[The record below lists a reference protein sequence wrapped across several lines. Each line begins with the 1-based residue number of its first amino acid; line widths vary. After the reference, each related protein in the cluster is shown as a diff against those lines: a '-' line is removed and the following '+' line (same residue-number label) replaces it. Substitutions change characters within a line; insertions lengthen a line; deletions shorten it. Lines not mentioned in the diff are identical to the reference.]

1 MTIIRRAALA
11 GAILMVSLKIG
22 KGDWNRMVAREAQIQ
37 TRNRYYESNPILNDE
52 GVAMISRPALKRFL
66 YVGSG
71 PIRAVYSQPGDFEE
85 ALFVVSGSEFY
96 RVDLDGTVTYLQG
109 DIALGGTPRMAATAS
124 IGDGVDATPAYLFMA
139 DGRSLYCYIENGYAL
154 GTLTGSPNNG
164 DVVQLSTVYYKF
176 TTGSV
181 DAGTPAG
188 TMANPWLVAK
198 GATDAASF
206 INFGNAVSATGNPG
220 TDYSTALAANPDAQ
234 YVSSEANTCYVRANN
249 PGTVGNDIPTTV
261 PTGTDIS
268 WGATTLV
275 NGGNPS
281 VFGVTVPGDVG
292 AVDVCFV
299 SSYIVVIPVQTLNYK
314 GRFYWIEPGET
325 VINALDFATAET
337 VPDPVF
343 NVVAFNDQFW
353 LPGSNSTE
361 VWYFTGNI
369 NAPVQRLQGVTF
381 ARGTWAGTALQIKES
396 MIIVDS
402 DGGVFQ
408 ISGGL
413 ARISNPSI
421 EERIRNAILKQSYLT
436 P

>member
-1 MTIIRRAALA
+1 
-11 GAILMVSLKIG
+11 MVSLKIG
-22 KGDWNRMVAREAQIQ
+22 RGDWKRQVAREAQIQ
-37 TRNRYYESNPILNDE
+37 TRNRYFESNPILNDE
-52 GVAMISRPALKRFL
+52 GVAMISRPALKRFV

-71 PIRAVYSQPGDFEE
+71 PIRAVYSQPGDFNE
-85 ALFVVSGSEFY
+85 ALFVISGTEWY

-109 DIALGGTPRMAATAS
+109 DIAASGTPRMAATAP
-124 IGDGVDATPAYLFMA
+124 IGDGTNATPAYLFMA
-139 DGRSLYCYIENGYAL
+139 DGRNLYCYIENGYAVGIL
-154 GTLTGSPNNG
+154 NGTPVNN
-164 DVVQLSTVYYKF
+164 DTVQISSVYYKF
-176 TTGSV
+176 TNASV
-181 DAGTPAG
+181 DAGAPAG
-188 TMANPWLVAK
+188 TLANPWLVNLTGTSLIAL
-198 GATDAASF
+198 T
-206 INFGNAVSATGNPG
+206 NLGNAVSATGNPG

-234 YVSSEANTCYVRANN
+234 MVSVEANTLYVRANTAGIMGN
-249 PGTVGNDIPTTV
+249 GLATLITSGTGL
-261 PTGTDIS
+261 S
-268 WGATTLV
+268 WGGATMA
-275 NGGNPS
+275 GGGSPS
-281 VFGVTVPGDVG
+281 VLGVQVPGDLG

-299 SSYIVVIPVQTLNYK
+299 SSYVVVIPVQGGDFN

-325 VINALDFATAET
+325 TINALDFATAET

-381 ARGTWAGTALQIKES
+381 ARGTWAGTALQVKES

-421 EERIRNAILKQSYLT
+421 EERIRTAILKQSYLT

>member
-1 MTIIRRAALA
+1 
-11 GAILMVSLKIG
+11 MVSLKIG
-22 KGDWNRMVAREAQIQ
+22 KGDWKRKIAREAQIQ
-37 TRNRYYESNPILNDE
+37 TRNRYFESNPILNDE
-52 GVAMISRPALKRFL
+52 GVAMISRPSLKRFV
-66 YVGSG
+66 YVGQG
-71 PIRAVYSQPGDFEE
+71 PIRAVYSQPGDFSE
-85 ALFVVSGSEFY
+85 ALFVISGTEWY
-96 RVDLDGTVTYLQG
+96 RVDLDGTVTFLQG
-109 DIALGGTPRMAATAS
+109 DIYGSGTPRMAATAP
-124 IGDGVDATPAYLFMA
+124 IGDGSNATPAYLFMA
-139 DGRSLYCYIENGYAL
+139 DGRNLFCYVENGYAKGVL
-154 GTLTGSPNNG
+154 NGTPINN
-164 DVVQLSTVYYKF
+164 DVVQIGTSYYKF

-181 DAGTPAG
+181 DAGSPTG
-188 TMANPWLVAK
+188 TLANPWLVNLD
-198 GATDAASF
+198 ATSLLAF
-206 INFGNAVSATGNPG
+206 THLGNAVSATGNPG
-220 TDYSTALAANPDAQ
+220 TDYSTALTANTLAQ
-234 YVSSEANTCYVRANN
+234 FISSESNNAYFRANSAGIIGN
-249 PGTVGNDIPTTV
+249 GVATLITSGTGLTWGHATMTGGGTPGV
-261 PTGTDIS
+261 
-268 WGATTLV
+268 L
-275 NGGNPS
+275 
-281 VFGVTVPGDVG
+281 GVQVPGDLG

-299 SSYIVVIPVQTLNYK
+299 SSYVVVIPVQGGDFN

-381 ARGTWAGTALQIKES
+381 ARGTWQGTALQVKES

-421 EERIRNAILKQSYLT
+421 EERIRIAILKQSYLT
-436 P
+436 V